1 MSLNEC
7 AGCTTAYAID
17 LESCPHC
24 GSIEVTSDGPHGS
37 LDVSASEL
45 EAAFTSMI
53 KGTVTAEA
61 THPPGTVVDDDG
73 NPVSDEDD

>member
-1 MSLNEC
+1 
-7 AGCTTAYAID
+7 
-17 LESCPHC
+17 
-24 GSIEVTSDGPHGS
+24 VTSDGPHGS